1 VLAAADAHT
10 AERTRNDG
18 RCCVHAVGLCPRH
31 ACYAELACYAAASLS
46 RNLSG
51 PPVAPV
57 SPRSFNSRSSSRAL
71 FVRRSAACAACLLAA
86 CVATVA
92 LARGQKDASVA
103 LVYVDGSGNVVNK
116 YEDGPV
122 FDADWSQ
129 TDLQHH
135 LVTTQRMMTADNTE
149 VAAGI
154 AKLDEGVLELMA
166 LIKKRPAGEA
176 GTPGSPGKAGMKGQ
190 PGAKGQNGPDGASGL
205 SGQQGQPGRDGVPG
219 APGSAG
225 PVGLAGMP
233 GRTGNPGARGVV
245 GKAGPAGPE
254 GQRGQVGIK
263 GRSGWEGPPGPQG
276 VPAYLHAVHHY
287 PNDDTDTSGA
297 EDAAQGA
304 EERQTSSN
312 VALSAARRRNQQ
324 ALLASS
330 GSQGSGSEGDA
341 EAAYKRTLRLGWK
354 KEGDVS
360 VAQVWWVGGCH
371 IYIYIH
377 IQYTHKHTHT
387 HTHTHTHA

>member
-1 VLAAADAHT
+1 M
-10 AERTRNDG
+10 
-18 RCCVHAVGLCPRH
+18 
-31 ACYAELACYAAASLS
+31 
-46 RNLSG
+46 
-51 PPVAPV
+51 
-57 SPRSFNSRSSSRAL
+57 
-71 FVRRSAACAACLLAA
+71 
-86 CVATVA
+86 
-92 LARGQKDASVA
+92 
-103 LVYVDGSGNVVNK
+103 NK
-116 YEDGPV
+116 YEDGNV

-135 LVTTQRMMTADNTE
+135 LITTQRMMTADNTE

-176 GTPGSPGKAGMKGQ
+176 GTAGSPGKAGTKGQ
-190 PGAKGQNGPDGASGL
+190 PGAKGQNGPDGAPGAP
-205 SGQQGQPGRDGVPG
+205 GQPGQPGRDGVPG

-233 GRTGNPGARGVV
+233 GRTGNPGPRGVV
-245 GKAGPAGPE
+245 GRAGPAGPE

-304 EERQTSSN
+304 EERETSSN
-312 VALSAARRRNQQ
+312 VALSAARLRNQQ

-330 GSQGSGSEGDA
+330 GSEGSGSEGDASASATEGDA

-360 VAQVWWVGGCH
+360 VAQVGGWWVGGC
-371 IYIYIH
+371 
-377 IQYTHKHTHT
+377 
-387 HTHTHTHA
+387 

>member
-1 VLAAADAHT
+1 MRTARVSLPVGWLELESQWPHARVCEHCWPQGTRSDA
-10 AERTRNDG
+10 R
-18 RCCVHAVGLCPRH
+18 RCVRAFGLCSRY
-31 ACYAELACYAAASLS
+31 ACYAELACYAAVPLS
-46 RNLSG
+46 WTLSG

-57 SPRSFNSRSSSRAL
+57 SSRSFNSRSSSRAL

-92 LARGQKDASVA
+92 LARGQNDASVA

-135 LVTTQRMMTADNTE
+135 LVTTQRMMTADNAE

-176 GTPGSPGKAGMKGQ
+176 GSPGSPGKAGMKGP
-190 PGAKGQNGPDGASGL
+190 PGAKGQNGPDGVPGML
-205 SGQQGQPGRDGVPG
+205 GQPGQPGRDGVPG

-233 GRTGNPGARGVV
+233 GRTGNPGPRGVV
-245 GKAGPAGPE
+245 GRAGPAGPE

-304 EERQTSSN
+304 EERETSSN
-312 VALSAARRRNQQ
+312 VALRAARRRNQQ

-330 GSQGSGSEGDA
+330 GPVGSGSEGDA
-341 EAAYKRTLRLGWK
+341 EAAYKRTLRLEIGRAH
-354 KEGDVS
+354 V
-360 VAQVWWVGGCH
+360 
-371 IYIYIH
+371 
-377 IQYTHKHTHT
+377 
-387 HTHTHTHA
+387 